1 MIQILIIKKEL
12 EEKDQYHIYEDLNDP
27 NSNYKEIKAIS
38 MKNSL
43 SRLIQITEKTY
54 QNLVQ
59 LQKSR

>member
-43 SRLIQITEKTY
+43 S
-54 QNLVQ
+54 
-59 LQKSR
+59 